1 MINYTYPL
9 SINFCPPT
17 VCLLPLQPIFLFLRE
32 QSRLGWGERIC
43 KFGLH
48 FGLWVEV
55 KAWLTVIA
63 PFGGW
68 VKCFLCMPTE
78 FLALHQDVKHKLCNT
93 AQRDG
98 VAVCNIW
105 QNFLSRNLTWKN
117 MVFGNIVAGWTVLWL
132 VCGGASSTNY
142 RVPHSL
148 LKIGCKVCK
157 PLHVDRQTSISTH
170 RVLVV
175 PLMPSSN
182 QWQLKITNVPW
193 TMLKMWDQLKN

>member
-1 MINYTYPL
+1 
-9 SINFCPPT
+9 
-17 VCLLPLQPIFLFLRE
+17 
-32 QSRLGWGERIC
+32 
-43 KFGLH
+43 
-48 FGLWVEV
+48 
-55 KAWLTVIA
+55 
-63 PFGGW
+63 
-68 VKCFLCMPTE
+68 MPTE

-132 VCGGASSTNY
+132 VCGGGSSTNY

-157 PLHVDRQTSISTH
+157 PLRVDRQRSISTH
-170 RVLVV
+170 QVMVV

-193 TMLKMWDQLKN
+193 RLLKMWDQLKNYYHSVVFPSQAETMNYVCTFVLCQVSSRTYYVYSLL